1 MKTFLIICIY
11 LFISSSLYSQIKDH
25 EVIRLEKRRFIAM
38 VNKDTSFLKNIL
50 ADDLLYIHT
59 DGHEDGKQSFIN
71 AIANKDLD
79 YKQMDL
85 KDLTSRIYKS
95 TVILSGNMHILVYS
109 KKVDKTLDLNIHYMD
124 VYQKRHNKWQLVSWQ
139 SSKLN

>member
-1 MKTFLIICIY
+1 MRIFFITC
-11 LFISSSLYSQIKDH
+11 LFINYSLYAQTQDH
-25 EVIRLEKRRFIAM
+25 EVVRLEKQRFVAM

-50 ADDLLYIHT
+50 ADDLLYIHA
-59 DGHEDGKQSFIN
+59 DGREDGKKSFIN
-71 AIANKDLD
+71 AIASKDLD

-85 KDLTSRIYKS
+85 KNITSRIYKN
-95 TVILSGNMHILVYS
+95 TVILSGNMHIIVYS
-109 KKVDKTLDLNIHYMD
+109 KKVDKTLDLIIHYMD